1 MAGGGCAHGGGRE
14 RMAGGGCAYGGGFGF
29 GSWSEAIGRLE

>member
-29 GSWSEAIGRLE
+29 GSGSEAIGRLE